1 MISSNSLKKSIKIL
15 VIISLICMIFE
26 KTEKSRPSGRHI
38 TLTLQTGFEPVY
50 PFGLVVFRTTAPPSE
65 RLQHI

>member
-26 KTEKSRPSGRHI
+26 KTEKNRPSGRHI

-50 PFGLVVFRTTAPPSE
+50 PFGW
-65 RLQHI
+65 